1 MTPRALLRRGDAVM
15 NVSQPTAYLDD
26 FGENEKRAKSRNLA
40 PHHNVRRTNWRSQP
54 SDVALD

>member
-1 MTPRALLRRGDAVM
+1 M